1 MEMLVQPVLDL
12 TLLLVPELVELLLTN
27 VTVVGHLI
35 QIMMLVKLL
44 LPQLP
49 VLEQML
55 SQLDSVK
62 KINVFQELQP
72 NVIMDNV
79 KITTE
84 IMVVQRFV
92 KLVTLE
98 LKPVMLELL

>member
-55 SQLDSVK
+55 NQLDSVK

-72 NVIMDNV
+72 NVLMDNV